1 MAVYDRRYKAYDGPL
16 TPVSR
21 RWQVLPRHA
30 WTGVF
35 ASRLFVFFFALCF
48 VWPVVGAIWIEL
60 HYNLAALAKVGM
72 DGVQLAAV
80 DAPFFAAFMGVQC
93 FLFGGVLT
101 LLVGPGLVSPDLANG
116 ALPLYLSRPL
126 TRTSYTLGKMATL
139 VSLISII
146 TWIPGFLLYVLQA
159 WLAGWSWFLSHVWL
173 GVAIVGGAII
183 WIVTISLLALATSAL
198 AKRKV
203 VAQTFL
209 LGVIIFGSVAGQA
222 INVMF
227 GTKLGFLFNLPAL
240 MESLWVSLYRLEQV
254 PTPFPAWVAVI
265 ALLSICG
272 LSIGILSKKLRA
284 FEVVR

>member
-1 MAVYDRRYKAYDGPL
+1 MAVYDRRYKAYEGPL
-16 TPVSR
+16 TPVHR
-21 RWQVLPRHA
+21 RWMVLPRHA

-35 ASRLFVFFFALCF
+35 RSRLFVGFFTLCF
-48 VWPVVGAIWIEL
+48 AWPIGAAVWIYL
-60 HYNLAALAKVGM
+60 HYNLAALANVGL

-80 DAPFFAAFMGVQC
+80 DAAFFAAFMGVQC
-93 FLFGGVLT
+93 FVFGGVLT

-126 TRTSYTLGKMATL
+126 TRTGYTLGKMATL
-139 VSLISII
+139 AALISLV
-146 TWIPGFLLYVLQA
+146 TWIPGLLLFLLQA
-159 WLAGWSWFLSHVWL
+159 WLAGWSWFASHVWL

-198 AKRKV
+198 ARRKV

-209 LGVIIFGSVAGQA
+209 LGIIIFGSVAGQA
-222 INVMF
+222 INEMF
-227 GTKLGFLFNLPAL
+227 GTKLGFLFNLPVL
-240 MESLWVSLYRLEQV
+240 MQSVWVSLYRIQM
-254 PTPFPAWVAVI
+254 PTAFPAWVAMT
-265 ALLSICG
+265 ALIGLCV